1 MGIREHRKGALGVLQ
16 SKRVVSSSC
25 FINHELLFCFVFFS
39 NRHKVLR
46 VIPKTKAQ
54 VDFLRSLHPFFNN
67 EVVSRSSVPA
77 QLSRKYIMNE
87 SLKRG
92 KTQASKS
99 RLQLGLNLIGYRD
112 DKSFLDK
119 SQCEL
124 KQNLSRGCQWGRPL
138 AVKWK
143 KN

>member
-1 MGIREHRKGALGVLQ
+1 MGIREQRKGALGVLQ
-16 SKRVVSSSC
+16 STRVVSSSC

-67 EVVSRSSVPA
+67 EVVSRRSVPA

-119 SQCEL
+119 SQC
-124 KQNLSRGCQWGRPL
+124 
-138 AVKWK
+138 
-143 KN
+143 

>member
-1 MGIREHRKGALGVLQ
+1 MGIREQRKGALGVLQ
-16 SKRVVSSSC
+16 STRVVSSSC

-54 VDFLRSLHPFFNN
+54 VVFLRSLHPFFNN

>member
-1 MGIREHRKGALGVLQ
+1 M
-16 SKRVVSSSC
+16 S
-25 FINHELLFCFVFFS
+25 FCFVFFS

-54 VDFLRSLHPFFNN
+54 VDFLRSLHSFFNN
-67 EVVSRSSVPA
+67 EVVSRRSVPA
-77 QLSRKYIMNE
+77 KLSREYIMNE

-124 KQNLSRGCQWGRPL
+124 KQNLSRGCQWGRR
-138 AVKWK
+138 KI
-143 KN
+143 NE